1 MYALVD
7 SPYLTS
13 KSVVKKFG
21 IARTRSIRAGLAFA
35 CETLSLPKTAKSRH
49 KIDINSIAASFLI
62 GAAV

>member
-1 MYALVD
+1 M
-7 SPYLTS
+7 TS